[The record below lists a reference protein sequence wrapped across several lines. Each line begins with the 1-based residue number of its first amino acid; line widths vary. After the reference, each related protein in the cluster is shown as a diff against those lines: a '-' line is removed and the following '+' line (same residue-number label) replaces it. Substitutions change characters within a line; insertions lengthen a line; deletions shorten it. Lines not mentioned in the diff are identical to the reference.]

1 MNNKTD
7 AEFKSLITKEEY
19 ERLIEL
25 FAGSKSD
32 YQTNHYFDTTR
43 FSLKALDASIRVRQ
57 REDFSLT
64 YKRKKG
70 YNIDVKTVI
79 IDQEKFNDIKN
90 TGVIDI
96 PEIAEELQKLIK
108 DQKLVNFLSLSTPS
122 TMLSMLVA

>member
-57 REDFSLT
+57 R
-64 YKRKKG
+64 
-70 YNIDVKTVI
+70 N
-79 IDQEKFNDIKN
+79 
-90 TGVIDI
+90 
-96 PEIAEELQKLIK
+96 
-108 DQKLVNFLSLSTPS
+108 
-122 TMLSMLVA
+122 